1 MSRVKVKYE
10 NNRLTP
16 LVASNRKKKFA
27 TYDIETTDWINYL
40 MGGFYDGEKYIFC
53 DTLDKLCQTCLQKK
67 YSGYLIYA
75 HFGGGF
81 DHRFVLDWV
90 LKNRPL
96 LKVSIIEVHGNII
109 GLDIFTEDNKKHWR
123 FYDSYQV
130 IKGSLDK
137 ITTTFDVKHKKLS
150 DTVDRSNLV
159 DDDITRE
166 YLKNDVLGLYE
177 VIEKF
182 YTIPLISGVGHKMT
196 TSALALSIF
205 RQKYMKDEW
214 PLYKLPPEKETFV
227 RSGYYGGR
235 NEIFKMQAY
244 NVREYDINSMY
255 VSAMLQPLPY
265 GSKGSWCKKYPLYT
279 DDIVGFI
286 YCRIRCPDDL
296 HIPVLPMKYKGKLLF
311 PAGDIEGVF
320 FSKELEYA
328 ISLGYKI
335 IEQYKALV
343 FPAAPILAE
352 YAWHCWSIR
361 KKNPGD
367 NPLNM
372 TAKLL
377 GNGLY
382 GKFAQQ
388 REREMLTQ
396 DIDFEEACTKG
407 YTLVLPEYNLWR
419 VPTYSDSPAIQPH
432 ISAAITA
439 YSRICLHEY
448 LNRYPDKVVYC
459 DTDSI
464 FLEDEKLP
472 IGDDLGELKLENH
485 HSEMIC
491 LQPKFYC
498 CKSVEGKEKIRAK
511 GFTFDKESPLPW
523 NMKDFKNALYTKD
536 YSKFYMQGTEKLSK
550 LREAMRAYD
559 LLLLVNRKRSMQT
572 PYEKREIL
580 TDYSTRP
587 LNITELEERLNYN
600 LFAKEEKI
608 FKKEYKKKFKKAV
621 MALGGIRPSMDYD
634 EIPRWCKRIKGQGI
648 DQIATELHEL
658 GYQFTNANELYN
670 FIWNV

>member
-1 MSRVKVKYE
+1 MPAQNKYE

-16 LVASNRKKKFA
+16 LAASDRKKKFV
-27 TYDIETTDWINYL
+27 TYDIETTDWINFL
-40 MGGFYDGEKYIFC
+40 MGGFYDGEEYIFC
-53 DTLDKLCQTCLQKK
+53 ESLEKLCRTCLQKK

-81 DHRFVLDWV
+81 DHRFILDWI

-96 LKVSIIEVHGNII
+96 LKVTIIEVHGNII
-109 GLDIFTEDNKKHWR
+109 GLDVFTEDNRRHWR

-137 ITTTFDVKHKKLS
+137 ITKTFDVEHKKLS
-150 DTVDRSNLV
+150 DTVDRGNLV
-159 DDDITRE
+159 DDDTTRA

-182 YTIPLISGVGHKMT
+182 YQLPLVAGVGHKMT
-196 TSALALSIF
+196 TSALALATF
-205 RQKYMKDEW
+205 RQKYLKNDW
-214 PLYKLPPEKETFV
+214 PLYKLTPEKESFI

-235 NEIFKMQAY
+235 NEIFKMQAF

-265 GSKGSWCKKYPLYT
+265 GSKGSWCKKYPLYAE
-279 DDIVGFI
+279 DMVGFI

-296 HIPVLPMKYKGKLLF
+296 LIPVLPVKYKGKLLF
-311 PAGDIEGVF
+311 PAGEIEGVF
-320 FSKELEYA
+320 FSKEIEYA
-328 ISLGYKI
+328 VSLGYKI

-352 YAWHCWSIR
+352 YAWDCWSIR
-361 KKNPGD
+361 KENPGD

-396 DIDFEEACTKG
+396 DIDFTEACESG

-419 VPTYSDSPAIQPH
+419 IPTYSDSPAILPH

-448 LNRYPDKVVYC
+448 LNRYPEKVVYC
-459 DTDSI
+459 DTDSV
-464 FLEDEKLP
+464 FLEDEELP
-472 IGDDLGELKLENH
+472 SGTDLGELKLENH
-485 HSEMIC
+485 HAEMVC

-498 CKSVEGKEKIRAK
+498 CRSLEGKEKIRAK
-511 GFTFDKESPLPW
+511 GFTFESGMPLPW
-523 NMKDFKNALYTKD
+523 NMKDFKKALYTKD
-536 YSKFYMQGTEKLSK
+536 YSKFMMQGTEKLSK
-550 LREAMRAYD
+550 LREAMRSFD
-559 LLLLVNRKRSMQT
+559 LLLLVSRKRSMQT
-572 PYEKREIL
+572 PYGKREVMP
-580 TDYSTRP
+580 DYSTRP
-587 LNITELEERLNYN
+587 LNISDIEERLNYN
-600 LFAKEEKI
+600 LFKKEEEE
-608 FKKEYKKKFKKAV
+608 FKKQYKQKFKKAV
-621 MALGGIRPSMDYD
+621 ISLGGIKPTKDY
-634 EIPRWCKRIKGQGI
+634 EEVPRWCKRIKGQGI
-648 DQIATELHEL
+648 DELATELSAM
-658 GYQFTNANELYN
+658 GFNFSSGNDLYSY
-670 FIWNV
+670 IWNV